1 MIKRLRIRFIGITM
15 ISVIVVLGI
24 IIALINF
31 VNYHNVRVYADDILN
46 ILSDNDGQFQ
56 PQEPN
61 RQPPQGQKPE
71 NGNAETPF
79 ETRYFTVTIYS
90 GGDAEANTAQI
101 AAVNSEQAIQLAE
114 KVIGHTRGYQGIYR
128 YKVTQKEDK
137 TLVIFVDCSRQLS
150 TAEGF
155 LWSSIIISA
164 SGVLAVFLLV
174 VLLSKRAVL
183 PIAESYKRQKIFITN
198 AGHELKTPLT
208 IISANNEMLE
218 LEYGENEYTEAISK
232 QIGKMTNMVKK
243 LVVLAK
249 LDEETELKE
258 KKSFSLTDALSDV
271 ILMYEPLFASKGKQ
285 LSSKTVEGIT
295 MNGNEALIR
304 QLFQIILDNSLKY
317 TLSHA
322 KIQLKKESGK
332 IIIQLENDAE
342 GIPPGDLSR
351 CFDRFYRTDEARAS
365 DIEGSGIG
373 LSVAKEIVK
382 LHQGEI
388 TASGLDNHIFSIYIA
403 FKA

>member
-61 RQPPQGQKPE
+61 RQPPQGQKPG

-79 ETRYFTVTIYS
+79 ETRYFTVTVYS

-322 KIQLKKESGK
+322 IIQLKKESGK

-342 GIPPGDLSR
+342 GISTGDLSR
-351 CFDRFYRTDEARAS
+351 CFDRFYRTDESRAS